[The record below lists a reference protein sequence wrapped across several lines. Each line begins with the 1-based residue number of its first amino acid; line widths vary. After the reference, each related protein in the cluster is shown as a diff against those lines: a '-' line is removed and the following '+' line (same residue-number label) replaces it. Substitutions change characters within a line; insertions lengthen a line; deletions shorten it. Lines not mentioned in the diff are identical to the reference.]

1 MLDRALAWAAAG
13 WPVFPC
19 NNNGVPALTEWQK
32 KATTDEATIRAW
44 DWTDKRVAAVPGLAG
59 CFVIDV
65 DVKNGKG
72 GETSLAKLEAE
83 HGFEAWE
90 YPQQSTP
97 SGGRHIFLLGSA
109 PSSVQRLLGEGLDTR
124 GGTGEGGLGFVY
136 AYGDEPPCVADDCM
150 GAPGSL
156 MQALAQGKREVSE
169 DRETPRVELD
179 QPANVERA
187 LAYIKDLPS
196 PEEGERNMAVFKT
209 ACTLKDLGLSMA
221 RIFEVLEEY
230 PSVTGIPPLCQE
242 NPEEFNATVRSAYR
256 NGQRQPGIDA
266 IDEESRNKAAE
277 GFDLGEARQVGEA
290 KGPGGRKRLG
300 LWSER
305 KGRAPPAWLVRGLLT
320 KSSLAGLYGP
330 GGSYKSFIAL
340 DMAAAIATGVETW
353 GGRAVAHGPV
363 VFISGEG
370 SVEPRALAIETRG
383 ITITDNFAIL
393 DGINLDDTDQLME
406 AVEDINTAVAEN
418 WAGQV
423 PALIVV
429 DTLARAAPGQD
440 ENSARDMGRVVQ
452 SCDGFRKLYGCCVLL
467 VHHTPKGGHDWRG
480 STAVW
485 NALDTGLSVKRTGLN
500 NATLKVERQKDGAIG
515 QAWKIA
521 LEEVPTGRERDDEKE
536 ASLVISRAEPIEQE
550 RHAQKDTAAEKNGS
564 SAKMQVIAVDELRA
578 QTAIKV
584 MEAAAP
590 NFELGRDEVLNFMMT
605 ELGPEANRGGVRRFI
620 KAVVKKGEVQAE
632 HPLAKYLCDING
644 LCFKRVVEENSTQE

>member
-1 MLDRALAWAAAG
+1 MLDRALAWSRAG

-44 DWTDKRVAAVPGLAG
+44 DWEDKRVATVPGLAG

-65 DVKNGKG
+65 DVKNGKD

-90 YPQQSTP
+90 FPQQSTP
-97 SGGRHIFLLGSA
+97 SGGRHIFFQGVFST
-109 PSSVQRLLGEGLDTR
+109 SVQRRLGSGIDTR
-124 GGTGEGGLGFVY
+124 GGSRAGGLGFVY
-136 AYGDEPPCVADDCM
+136 CYSDDAP
-150 GAPGSL
+150 GAPGGLPLAPASL
-156 MQALAQGKREVSE
+156 LALTQPEKDRSE
-169 DRETPRVELD
+169 DAQTPRVELD

-209 ACTLKDLGLSMA
+209 ACTLKDLGLSLSK
-221 RIFEVLEEY
+221 IFEVLEEY

-290 KGPGGRKRLG
+290 KGAGGRKRLG

-393 DGINLDDTDQLME
+393 DGINLDDMDQLME

-418 WAGQV
+418 WVGQV

-467 VHHTPKGGHDWRG
+467 VHHTPKGGHDWRDG
-480 STAVW
+480 
-485 NALDTGLSVKRTGLN
+485 G
-500 NATLKVERQKDGAIG
+500 VERPRHRPVG
-515 QAWKIA
+515 
-521 LEEVPTGRERDDEKE
+521 E
-536 ASLVISRAEPIEQE
+536 AHRAQQ
-550 RHAQKDTAAEKNGS
+550 RHAEGGEAEGWRNRAGVEDRAGGGGNG
-564 SAKMQVIAVDELRA
+564 
-578 QTAIKV
+578 
-584 MEAAAP
+584 P
-590 NFELGRDEVLNFMMT
+590 
-605 ELGPEANRGGVRRFI
+605 
-620 KAVVKKGEVQAE
+620 
-632 HPLAKYLCDING
+632 
-644 LCFKRVVEENSTQE
+644 

>member
-1 MLDRALAWAAAG
+1 MLDRALNWSRSG

-44 DWTDKRVAAVPGLAG
+44 DWEDKRVAAVPGLAG

-65 DVKNGKG
+65 DVKNGKD

-97 SGGRHIFLLGSA
+97 SGGRHLFLAGQFRTT
-109 PSSVQRLLGEGLDTR
+109 VQRALGAGIDTR
-124 GGTGEGGLGFVY
+124 GGTDGSGLGFVF
-136 AYGDEPPCVADDCM
+136 AYEDAPCCAAHDCPA
-150 GAPGSL
+150 APASL
-156 MQALAQGKREVSE
+156 LAVSEKSNPISE

-290 KGPGGRKRLG
+290 KGAGGRKRLG

-370 SVEPRALAIETRG
+370 SVEPRALRSSMASTW
-383 ITITDNFAIL
+383 
-393 DGINLDDTDQLME
+393 M
-406 AVEDINTAVAEN
+406 
-418 WAGQV
+418 
-423 PALIVV
+423 
-429 DTLARAAPGQD
+429 
-440 ENSARDMGRVVQ
+440 
-452 SCDGFRKLYGCCVLL
+452 
-467 VHHTPKGGHDWRG
+467 TPISSWRLSRI
-480 STAVW
+480 STPRW
-485 NALDTGLSVKRTGLN
+485 RRTGVARCL
-500 NATLKVERQKDGAIG
+500 
-515 QAWKIA
+515 
-521 LEEVPTGRERDDEKE
+521 P
-536 ASLVISRAEPIEQE
+536 
-550 RHAQKDTAAEKNGS
+550 
-564 SAKMQVIAVDELRA
+564 
-578 QTAIKV
+578 
-584 MEAAAP
+584 
-590 NFELGRDEVLNFMMT
+590 
-605 ELGPEANRGGVRRFI
+605 
-620 KAVVKKGEVQAE
+620 
-632 HPLAKYLCDING
+632 
-644 LCFKRVVEENSTQE
+644 